1 MLDYVESNWRA
12 GDTLYVHHA
21 AQYALLYYS
30 ECNCRADDDPW
41 RFTGSRGRD
50 QFTPVL
56 VPVSGTSL
64 LAHMRARPGSL
75 PISGTSEEGQR
86 VWFLYTHVQ
95 SNTEKAFIRQRL
107 IGRLDEIGERLA
119 GIDRTGAHAYLYRFG
134 N

>member
-1 MLDYVESNWRA
+1 MILGDSREAADVTSSLLCSYPFRRA
-12 GDTLYVHHA
+12 
-21 AQYALLYYS
+21 
-30 ECNCRADDDPW
+30 
-41 RFTGSRGRD
+41 
-50 QFTPVL
+50 
-56 VPVSGTSL
+56 SL

-75 PISGTSEEGQR
+75 PISGTSDREGQR